1 MTNSRIKAFTLIEL
15 LVVIAII
22 AILAAILFPVFAQAK
37 AAAKTAACLGNVKQ
51 IALAGLMYANDY
63 DDVILPSYMHHQPS
77 PWELSSAYGQNNGYS
92 FWTDIIQPYTH
103 SGNVTMA
110 QYQQRQGNGIFN
122 DPGETEN
129 LLNSSSCQ
137 PGYGSYAWRTGFTML
152 ADYAYSEIGSGED
165 TDYQDWAF
173 GNTGS
178 AARCPSSATGG
189 FQGESGVDGS
199 ASNPC
204 MNTAG
209 SGNLTTQPVTS
220 LGAILRPD
228 QYLIANDGFIII
240 EQNGVGLWGHW
251 GNNGYPCSG
260 DKLHNNGGNY
270 AFADGHAK
278 RITGDPRHYETE
290 FTTTSNTY
298 YMTYLTFDQ

>member
-199 ASNPC
+199 
-204 MNTAG
+204 
-209 SGNLTTQPVTS
+209 
-220 LGAILRPD
+220 
-228 QYLIANDGFIII
+228 DGFIII